1 MHCFMRLTIAAAFAA
16 SRTGVAQ
23 VPIPPIG
30 PEISVTG
37 RGEVSVTPNRAVLVV
52 NVESR
57 AQLAARAAMDNAR
70 KVDATL
76 AALRA
81 AGVKTADLTNGGYSV
96 AQDYEVT
103 NNNRRPNGFIARNT
117 IRIDVHVIA
126 DVGRLIDVALS
137 GGATQVPAVQFLGP
151 DVEGARRRAL
161 AIAVRE
167 ARLDAEALAAA
178 AGGSLGKVTALSTT
192 PSFPSNRE
200 NVVALSTVVAGGYA
214 SVPTN
219 LTPADL
225 TIGATASIRW
235 EFVAKR

>member
-23 VPIPPIG
+23 VPIAPIPP
-30 PEISVTG
+30 EVSVTG
-37 RGEVSVTPNRAVLVV
+37 RGEVNITPNRAVLVV

-57 AQLAARAAMDNAR
+57 AQLAARAAADNAR

-81 AGVKTADLTNGGYSV
+81 AGVKPAEVTNGGYSV

-103 NNNRRPNGFIARNT
+103 NNSRRPNGFIARNT
-117 IRIDVHVIA
+117 IRIDVPVIA
-126 DVGRLIDVALS
+126 DIGRLIDVALS
-137 GGATQVPAVQFLGP
+137 GGATQIPAVQFLGP

-167 ARLDAEALAAA
+167 ARLDAEAFAAA
-178 AGGSLGKVTALSTT
+178 AGGSLGRVTALSTT
-192 PSFPSNRE
+192 PSFPSYRE
-200 NVVALSTVVAGGYA
+200 NAVVTTSLVAGGVA
-214 SVPTN
+214 TN

-235 EFVAKR
+235 EFVARR